1 MWRNLIVFLFIFCCF
16 SSCKKTAK
24 DEKSTLFSK
33 TNKTNVDGYDWDH
46 IQESGELIV
55 GTISGPDTYFDY
67 NGAPMGLQFALAQN
81 FAQENGLHIRIEL
94 AKNTQE
100 LCQLLLRRDIDIA
113 VYPLKMKEIIQSK
126 LTAAGVLNVKAGT
139 SWAVASQNEDLAE
152 ALKHWYQKGLEEK
165 VQKDE
170 RQRIEQRFIVHRH
183 VRSPYLSREK
193 GIISVYD
200 DYFRDAARTTGWD
213 WRLIAAQC
221 YQESGFDPNAQSGAG
236 AQGLMQLMP
245 ATAASVG
252 LADVYAP
259 KENIQAAARYIKV
272 LQRSFASIRDRYER
286 IHFILAAYNAGS
298 GHIKDAQALARKYG
312 KNPDSWNDVSFFVQ
326 ALSTSKYYTDEVVKY
341 GYMIGSQTSRY
352 VEDIIERWR
361 GYGGRADFA
370 SPIMAPSEYHNIPRK
385 PNRFTKGTVIVR
397 PDNGISEIH

>member
-67 NGAPMGLQFALAQN
+67 NGVPMGLQFALAQN

-94 AKNTQE
+94 AKHTQE
-100 LCQLLLRRDIDIA
+100 LCQLLLRRDIA
-113 VYPLKMKEIIQSK
+113 VYPLKMKEIIQRK

-341 GYMIGSQTSRY
+341 GYMIG
-352 VEDIIERWR
+352 
-361 GYGGRADFA
+361 
-370 SPIMAPSEYHNIPRK
+370 
-385 PNRFTKGTVIVR
+385 
-397 PDNGISEIH
+397 

>member
-1 MWRNLIVFLFIFCCF
+1 MWRNIIVFLLIFCCF
-16 SSCKKTAK
+16 SSCKKATK
-24 DEKSTLFSK
+24 NEKSTLFSK
-33 TNKTNVDGYDWDH
+33 VNKTNAIGYDWER

-81 FAQENGLHIRIEL
+81 FAQENGLHIRVEL
-94 AKNTQE
+94 TKSTEE
-100 LCQLLLRRDIDIA
+100 LCQLLSRGDIDIA
-113 VYPLKMKEIIQSK
+113 VYQLKKNEITQSK
-126 LTAAGVLNVKAGT
+126 LIAAGVSDVKAST
-139 SWAVASQNEDLAE
+139 SWAVASQNEDLAD
-152 ALKHWYQKGLEEK
+152 ALKHWCQMGLETK

-170 RQRIEQRFIVHRH
+170 RQRIEQRFVVHRH

-200 DYFRDAARTTGWD
+200 DYFRDAARSTGWD

-221 YQESGFDPNAQSGAG
+221 YQESGFDPNARSGAG
-236 AQGLMQLMP
+236 AHGLMQLMP

-252 LADVYAP
+252 LTDVYAP

-272 LQRSFASIRDRYER
+272 LQRSFAGVRDGSER
-286 IHFILAAYNAGS
+286 IRFILAAYNAGP

-312 KNPDSWNDVSFFVQ
+312 KNPDSWSDVLFFVQ
-326 ALSTSKYYTDEVVKY
+326 ALSTYKYYTDDVVKY
-341 GYMIGSQTSRY
+341 GYMIGSQTSKY
-352 VEDIIERWR
+352 VEDIIARWR
-361 GYGGRADFA
+361 GYGGREDLG
-370 SPIMAPSEYHNIPRK
+370 SPIMAPSDYHNITRK

-397 PDNGISEIH
+397 PDKDISDNN